1 MVLLN
6 PRFRNPDCWPWLK
19 VWSKSRIWFS
29 VEGTFYCF
37 PLTFFLPV
45 SGFIAYLKQLTP
57 LANATCA
64 AVAEHCQS
72 VLYRKRHQLLAAGQ
86 TGQHLYFVEE
96 GLAKIFHLQEG
107 REVVDWFSDA
117 QTLLCALPSF
127 IAHQPS
133 RCAIQLLEDS
143 ELTFISLSALEALCL
158 QFPDLAQWR
167 LRWVEHV
174 VLRLQDRHHAR
185 QEPSAARR
193 YADFSAEY
201 PALLPRVP
209 LGDLASYLGLTAVT
223 LSRVRARG

>member
-1 MVLLN
+1 MIYKLAAYRLCC
-6 PRFRNPDCWPWLK
+6 PY
-19 VWSKSRIWFS
+19 S
-29 VEGTFYCF
+29 
-37 PLTFFLPV
+37 LPV
-45 SGFIAYLKQLTP
+45 SGFIAHLEQLTP
-57 LANATCA
+57 LADATRA
-64 AVAEHCQS
+64 AVAGHCQTGR
-72 VLYRKRHQLLAAGQ
+72 YRKRQQLLAAGQ
-86 TGQHLYFVEE
+86 TGQHLYFVEQ
-96 GLAKIFHLQEG
+96 GLVKIFHLQEG

-117 QTLLCALPSF
+117 QTLFCTLPSF

-143 ELTFISLSALEALCL
+143 ELTFISLATLEALCL
-158 QFPDLAQWR
+158 RFPDLAQWR

-193 YADFSAEY
+193 YAGFSAEY

-209 LGDLASYLGLTAVT
+209 LGDLASYLGMTAVT